1 MPSRQCCN
9 ATICCADKHR
19 NKTAKL
25 QILFFFFFLKFKNFF
40 FSWILMLRLIYTNK
54 SVSCVCVRMRNVGGK
69 KRRKGLAEREIG
81 NHREHRSGTHT
92 HTHTH
97 TPVLLLMVQ
106 NAELMK
112 LASIVTQNNNV
123 VYCTVGE
130 IPNALHDSWVN
141 EVTKVKPKKNNSKK
155 QEKPRF
161 EQTS

>member
-1 MPSRQCCN
+1 
-9 ATICCADKHR
+9 
-19 NKTAKL
+19 
-25 QILFFFFFLKFKNFF
+25 
-40 FSWILMLRLIYTNK
+40 
-54 SVSCVCVRMRNVGGK
+54 
-69 KRRKGLAEREIG
+69 
-81 NHREHRSGTHT
+81 
-92 HTHTH
+92 
-97 TPVLLLMVQ
+97 MVQ

-141 EVTKVKPKKNNSKK
+141 EVTKVKAKKNNSKK

>member
-97 TPVLLLMVQ
+97 THTRAPAYGAKRRADETCFHSDTKQQRCVLHSRG
-106 NAELMK
+106 N
-112 LASIVTQNNNV
+112 
-123 VYCTVGE
+123 
-130 IPNALHDSWVN
+130 P
-141 EVTKVKPKKNNSKK
+141 
-155 QEKPRF
+155 
-161 EQTS
+161 